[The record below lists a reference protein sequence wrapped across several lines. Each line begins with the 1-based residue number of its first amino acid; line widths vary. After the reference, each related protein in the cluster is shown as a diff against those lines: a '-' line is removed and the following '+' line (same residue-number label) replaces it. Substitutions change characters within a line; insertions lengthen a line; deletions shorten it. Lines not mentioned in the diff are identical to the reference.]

1 MMDESQPLTVG
12 ILALQGDY
20 EAHRKILEERL
31 NVKTRLVRTK
41 AEIDEVDGLIIP
53 GGESTTMG
61 KLMDRFGLDEK
72 IRMRVKSG
80 MPIYGTCAGMIVL
93 ARNIEGSDQHRLGL
107 LDVTVA
113 RNAFGRQV
121 DSFEADIPISVLGD
135 GPVRGVFIR
144 APYVQEMGAD
154 VQALGTFRD
163 RVVAVKQ
170 NNVLAIAFHP
180 ELTDDPRMHDLFVQ
194 MVREFKSDEFYSNLP
209 TSPLVR
215 IKIPKNYPKDIHSCC
230 RQ

>member
-1 MMDESQPLTVG
+1 MTVESHPLTIG

-31 NVKTRLVRTK
+31 NIKTRLVRTK

-61 KLMDRFGLDEK
+61 KLMDRFGLVER
-72 IRMRVKSG
+72 IRARVEGG

-93 ARNIEGSDQHRLGL
+93 AKNIEGSDQHRLGL

-121 DSFEADIPISVLGD
+121 DSFEADIPINVLGD
-135 GPVRGVFIR
+135 TPVRGVFIR
-144 APYVQEMGAD
+144 APYVQEMGD
-154 VQALGTFRD
+154 SVQALGAFQD

-180 ELTDDPRMHDLFVQ
+180 ELTDDPRMHALFVQ
-194 MVREFKSDEFYSNLP
+194 MVREFKSN
-209 TSPLVR
+209 
-215 IKIPKNYPKDIHSCC
+215 
-230 RQ
+230 